1 MRAAT
6 DPIIKVQQA
15 SRSAAVTGTPFVFPI
30 RLLEAKYAYSN

>member
-15 SRSAAVTGTPFVFPI
+15 PISAAGTPFAFPI

>member
-15 SRSAAVTGTPFVFPI
+15 AGTPFALPI